1 MKVCFF
7 DKKLREDYW
16 NSISIISTIISFVL
30 IFVSVPDDWKI
41 KTVCAAALVVILIV
55 LYICKW
61 QKANKLQNV
70 SMKINKTS
78 VTIKCGDIFKEEGL
92 KVIAF
97 NEYFDTI
104 VDDEI
109 ISRNSLNGIF
119 INSYV
124 SSVDELD
131 NAIST
136 DEHLKKCIFT
146 TNSDR
151 TKGKQIRYK
160 LGSMFKFN
168 EYLLLAFSKFDV
180 NNRAQLGQKDFIK
193 CLLKMWQEI
202 DIFNNGY
209 TINIPLLGSGMTVR
223 SLDCTEQELV
233 EALLTS
239 LRLSGLRLNNNAKI
253 NIVIYGKSVENI
265 NFYKLLNYGD

>member
-1 MKVCFF
+1 MKISFF
-7 DKKLREDYW
+7 DNKLIEDYW

-41 KTVCAAALVVILIV
+41 KTACAVILTIILV
-55 LYICKW
+55 YIYIHKW
-61 QKANKLQNV
+61 KQANKLQNI
-70 SMKINKTS
+70 SMKINKTN
-78 VTIKCGDIFKEEGL
+78 VTVKCGDIFEEEGL

-119 INSYV
+119 INSHI
-124 SSVDELD
+124 SSIEELD

-136 DEHLKKCIFT
+136 DEHLKKCIL
-146 TNSDR
+146 TNTPDR
-151 TKGKQIRYK
+151 EKGKQIRYK

-168 EYLLLAFSKFDV
+168 DYLLLAFSKFDV
-180 NNRAQLGQKDFIK
+180 NNRAQLGKKNFIK
-193 CLLKMWQEI
+193 CLLKMWNEI

-223 SLDCTEQELV
+223 SFDCTEQELV

>member
-1 MKVCFF
+1 MKVYFF
-7 DKKLREDYW
+7 DRRLREDYW

-30 IFVSVPDDWKI
+30 IFVSVPNDWKI
-41 KTVCAAALVVILIV
+41 KTVCAVILTIILV
-55 LYICKW
+55 YIYIHKW
-61 QKANKLQNV
+61 KQANKLQYT
-70 SMKINKTS
+70 SIKINKTN
-78 VTIKCGDIFKEEGL
+78 VTVKCGNIFEEEGL

-104 VDDEI
+104 VDDKT

-119 INSYV
+119 INSHI

-136 DEHLKKCIFT
+136 DEHLKKCIL
-146 TNSDR
+146 TNNPDR
-151 TKGKQIRYK
+151 ENGKQIRYK

-168 EYLLLAFSKFDV
+168 DYLLLAFSEFDV
-180 NNRAQLGQKDFIK
+180 HNRAQLGKKDFIK
-193 CLLKMWQEI
+193 CLLQMWNEI
-202 DIFNNGY
+202 DILNNGY
-209 TINIPLLGSGMTVR
+209 TINIPLLGSGMAVR

-239 LRLSGLRLNNNAKI
+239 LRLSGLRVNNNAKI
-253 NIVIYGKSVENI
+253 NIIIYGKSVENI